1 MKNKIS
7 VALFI
12 VACMLCSFTAQ
23 MIPTSLKITVRNELG
38 AIESGVSVTLYANK
52 EDYEKSANAVASGKT
67 DNKGMIYFQY
77 LKELN
82 YYISAEKG
90 SRNNFGAGEKIDNLE
105 INKVNKV
112 TLIISE

>member
-1 MKNKIS
+1 MKSKIS
-7 VALFI
+7 VALLI

-38 AIESGVSVTLYANK
+38 AIESGVNVALYSNK
-52 EDYEKSANAVASGKT
+52 EDYEKNANMVASGKT
-67 DNKGMIYFQY
+67 DNKGIVYFQY
-77 LKELN
+77 LKGLN
-82 YYISAEKG
+82 FYISAEKG

-105 INKVNKV
+105 ANKVNKV